1 MVWKGVV
8 RMSRMDKNKAVLAQ
22 IKGGLVVSCQ
32 ALAEE
37 PLHSS
42 MIMGRMAYAA
52 MLGGACGI
60 RANTPEDIAQIKRE
74 VELPVIGLTKSVSPD
89 SPVYITPTLRE
100 VDDLCAVG
108 CEIIAMDA
116 TDRPHTGGLGIEELF
131 EQARKK
137 YPDQLFM
144 ADIATYEEGVRAQSL
159 GFDLVSTTLSGY
171 TANTQE
177 RQLPDYELMRALAKA
192 LSIPVIGEGGI
203 WSPEQLKRAME
214 QGVFACVVGTAITR
228 PREITRHFVEAIQSG
243 CV

>member
-1 MVWKGVV
+1 
-8 RMSRMDKNKAVLAQ
+8 MSSMDKKQAVLSQ

-32 ALAEE
+32 ALADE

-42 MIMGRMAYAA
+42 AIMGRMAYAA

-60 RANTPEDIAQIKRE
+60 RANTPEDIRQIRRE
-74 VELPVIGLTKSVSPD
+74 VDLPIIGLTKSVSPD

-100 VDDLCAVG
+100 VDALCEVG
-108 CEIIAMDA
+108 CEIVAMDA
-116 TDRPHTGGLGIEELF
+116 TNRPHTGGLTLEELF
-131 EQARKK
+131 PRVRAK

-144 ADIATYEEGVRAQSL
+144 ADIATFEEGVNAERL

-171 TANTQE
+171 TAESKE
-177 RQLPDYELMRALAKA
+177 RALPDFELMRRLSQA

-203 WSPEQLKRAME
+203 WSPEELKQAME

-228 PREITRHFVEAIQSG
+228 PREITRRFVEAIRPAD
-243 CV
+243 

>member
-1 MVWKGVV
+1 M
-8 RMSRMDKNKAVLAQ
+8 RMSRMNKNKAMLAR
-22 IKGGLVVSCQ
+22 IKGGLIVSCQ
-32 ALAEE
+32 ALADE

-89 SPVYITPTLRE
+89 SPVYITPTLQE
-100 VDDLCAVG
+100 IDDLCAVG

-116 TDRPHTGGLGIEELF
+116 TDRPHTGGLYIDELF
-131 EQARKK
+131 AQARAK
-137 YPDQLFM
+137 YPEQLFM
-144 ADIATYEEGVRAQSL
+144 ADIATYEEGIHAQAL

-171 TANTQE
+171 TQNTQE
-177 RQLPDYELMRALAKA
+177 RQLPDYELMRALSAQLA
-192 LSIPVIGEGGI
+192 IPVIGEGGI
-203 WSPEQLKRAME
+203 WSPEQLKQAMD

-228 PREITRHFVEAIQSG
+228 PREITRHFIEAIQG
-243 CV
+243 AQA